1 LKLLIPVDK
10 ANHFIA
16 GTIICC
22 IAIVFMIPIYA
33 LILTAVIGVFKEM
46 YDALTN
52 KGTPDI
58 FDILFTIAGAIPVF
72 LTHII

>member
-1 LKLLIPVDK
+1 
-10 ANHFIA
+10 
-16 GTIICC
+16 
-22 IAIVFMIPIYA
+22 MIPIYA
-33 LILTAVIGVFKEM
+33 LILTAVVGVFKEM
-46 YDALTN
+46 YDALTD